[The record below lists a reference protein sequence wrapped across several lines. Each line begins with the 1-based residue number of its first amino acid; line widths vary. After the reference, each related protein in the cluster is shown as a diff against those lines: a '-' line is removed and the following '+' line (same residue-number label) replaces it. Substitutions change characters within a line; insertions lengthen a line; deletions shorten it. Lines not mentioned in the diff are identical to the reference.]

1 MFCSAQSMIHWQF
14 FGSVSF
20 SSWWNQAVNN
30 PSIGWSITDPI
41 GHCSTRTGP
50 PIYNDPLIFSG
61 AISMERWRCVD
72 RLIWFL
78 IGIDRILVGMITVSL
93 AGGLLLSYCI
103 TSAWNFV
110 IQVGV
115 LLFRGCNATLHMFE
129 QIYFWYVSLY
139 DLSFSRKILPNDRI

>member
-1 MFCSAQSMIHWQF
+1 
-14 FGSVSF
+14 
-20 SSWWNQAVNN
+20 
-30 PSIGWSITDPI
+30 
-41 GHCSTRTGP
+41 
-50 PIYNDPLIFSG
+50 
-61 AISMERWRCVD
+61 MERWRCAD

-129 QIYFWYVSLY
+129 QIYF
-139 DLSFSRKILPNDRI
+139 